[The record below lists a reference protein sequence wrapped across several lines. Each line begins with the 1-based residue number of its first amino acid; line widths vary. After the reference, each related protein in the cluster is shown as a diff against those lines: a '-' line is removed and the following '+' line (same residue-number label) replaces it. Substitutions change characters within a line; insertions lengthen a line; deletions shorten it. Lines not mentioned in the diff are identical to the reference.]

1 MAVMATDDV
10 PADLFSAVVE
20 ALEAARDEFDQLTDP
35 DFDVAGAMLPES
47 VEKMAREHTALLAV
61 MKRLAEG
68 SAEKRAKLATMY
80 RQELDNA
87 FPDPIELGRVPV
99 SDEVMRQMADALELV
114 RRRACVDGHVR
125 DALAA

>member
-1 MAVMATDDV
+1 MAMATDDV

-35 DFDVAGAMLPES
+35 DFDVTGAMLPES
-47 VEKMAREHTALLAV
+47 VEKMAREHAALLAV

-80 RQELDNA
+80 RQEFDNA

-99 SDEVMRQMADALELV
+99 SHEVMRQMADALELV
-114 RRRACVDGHVR
+114 RRRACLDGHVR

>member
-1 MAVMATDDV
+1 MAN
-10 PADLFSAVVE
+10 
-20 ALEAARDEFDQLTDP
+20 
-35 DFDVAGAMLPES
+35 
-47 VEKMAREHTALLAV
+47 
-61 MKRLAEG
+61 
-68 SAEKRAKLATMY
+68 

-99 SDEVMRQMADALELV
+99 NDEVMRQMADALELV